1 MPIPQQVRP
10 VARPIA
16 RDEAYDTVRAW
27 IVDGTLRPGEQL
39 RDGELAA
46 ALGLSRMPVREALL
60 RLVSEGLVETAANR
74 WTRVAPL
81 DAGQAR
87 QLYPIVWSL
96 EALAVTLLPGPLAPA
111 DLAALVAA
119 NEGLR
124 RALAA
129 GDALGASRADAA
141 FHQVYIERAANA
153 ELSRLLGEVKAK
165 LRRLE
170 VAYFGECAGADRAL
184 AEHEAIAAAL
194 GDGDLPRAA
203 AAVRTNWEGSLARVE
218 ASVAGAPPGA
228 RPTGPAPAQESA
240 SSSGGRP

>member
-1 MPIPQQVRP
+1 MPIPERVQP

-16 RDEAYDTVRAW
+16 RDEAYDAVRGW

-60 RLVSEGLVETAANR
+60 RLVGEGLVETAANR

-96 EALAVTLLPGPLAPA
+96 EALAVSLLRGPLAPG
-111 DLAALVAA
+111 DLAELGAA
-119 NEGLR
+119 NERLR
-124 RALAA
+124 LALEADDPA
-129 GDALGASRADAA
+129 EASRADAA
-141 FHQVYIERAANA
+141 FHRVYIARAANA
-153 ELSRLLGEVKAK
+153 ELDRILGEVKAK
-165 LRRLE
+165 LQRLE
-170 VAYFGECAGADRAL
+170 VAYFGGCAGADRAL
-184 AEHEAIAAAL
+184 AEHEAIIAAL
-194 GDGDLPRAA
+194 ADGDLPRAA

-218 ASVAGAPPGA
+218 ASVAGG
-228 RPTGPAPAQESA
+228 
-240 SSSGGRP
+240 